1 LRWRWFVDWGKQNIL
16 DLTRVAEDLQIR
28 WVDQGRQFPLPEGTV
43 ARPLG
48 RRRLPGLPVDVR
60 HRR

>member
-1 LRWRWFVDWGKQNIL
+1 VDWGKQNIL